1 MKKVWQAN
9 LTEQTLTSALLL
21 IFLLV
26 INQFGFNLNL
36 YSVVTCFV
44 LARYLM
50 YFIFSSYLSKGLK
63 LNISFYK
70 RGLENITKQPGFDSK
85 ASRRSFLLIA
95 LTSYSYNTIN
105 SLILGFTSNPV
116 DVGIFNILMK
126 IATPIA
132 FILIAFQ
139 RSSMPRIAKKY
150 ADGDIEYLKQ
160 AFLKIGLFAGVLGL
174 LFFLLVLI
182 FGRDILL
189 IWNIEE
195 YMVYRS
201 LLILALGFLINAATS
216 VAGPILAMTGQES
229 IHSSINMISVFLQV
243 ALSLILTIKY
253 GIIGA
258 AITFTLIML
267 LSNLAKVFFMYK
279 KVLQP

>member
-1 MKKVWQAN
+1 
-9 LTEQTLTSALLL
+9 
-21 IFLLV
+21 
-26 INQFGFNLNL
+26 
-36 YSVVTCFV
+36 
-44 LARYLM
+44 
-50 YFIFSSYLSKGLK
+50 
-63 LNISFYK
+63 
-70 RGLENITKQPGFDSK
+70 
-85 ASRRSFLLIA
+85 
-95 LTSYSYNTIN
+95 
-105 SLILGFTSNPV
+105 
-116 DVGIFNILMK
+116 
-126 IATPIA
+126 
-132 FILIAFQ
+132 
-139 RSSMPRIAKKY
+139 MPRIAKKY